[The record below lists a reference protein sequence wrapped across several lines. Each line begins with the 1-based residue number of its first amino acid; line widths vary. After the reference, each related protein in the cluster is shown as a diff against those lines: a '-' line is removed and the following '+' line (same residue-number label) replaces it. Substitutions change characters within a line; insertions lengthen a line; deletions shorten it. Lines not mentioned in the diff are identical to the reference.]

1 MKKIVVWALGACF
14 LLSSCVSTGQ
24 GAYTGGSFGTILGS
38 AIGGLLG
45 GPRGSDIGTI
55 VGMAGGAAAGAAIGH
70 SAEKQE
76 VREHYQRVQDNK
88 ARNYNPYDDM
98 QITGQ
103 SLTDGSQGISQS
115 LTDDTTQSGF
125 DPNNGGDDRLFD
137 FTINAADSVA
147 TVEAETPSIDIRN
160 VHYEDANGDGMLNG
174 GEIAKVSFEVINT
187 GKLPLNNV
195 EPTVVET
202 TGNKRIMVSPG
213 ISVDRIM
220 PGQGIRYTAMIQ
232 ASTRLKEGVATFL
245 PKVSQNGAL
254 LKEASSLNI
263 TTQR

>member
-70 SAEKQE
+70 SAEQRE

-98 QITGQ
+98 QVTGQ
-103 SLTDGSQGISQS
+103 SLTDGTTGLSQS
-115 LTDDTTQSGF
+115 LTDDTPQSGF
-125 DPNNGGDDRLFD
+125 DPNNGGDDRLYD
-137 FTINAADSVA
+137 FSLSTSDSIA
-147 TVEAETPSIDIRN
+147 TTDAQTPSIEIRN
-160 VHYEDANGDGMLNG
+160 VHFDDASGDGVLG
-174 GEIAKVSFEVINT
+174 SGETAKVSFELINT
-187 GKLPLNNV
+187 GKLPLDNV

-232 ASTRLKEGVATFL
+232 ASKRLKAGVAVFL
-245 PKVSQNGAL
+245 AKVSQNGAP
-254 LKEASSLNI
+254 LKEAPALRI
-263 TTQR
+263 TTKQ